1 MSFPLQTPGGQ
12 LLPSTQYSNGQFLL
26 LLDNPVTGGS
36 YTCEVPQASS
46 SAACVK
52 NGTRGGGANV
62 TVDRL
67 EARLAL
73 LEAELNTLREQRGHQ
88 QHDSAVLQ
96 QQVQAL
102 TQQLNQHVAGET
114 QLPGVGG

>member
-1 MSFPLQTPGGQ
+1 M
-12 LLPSTQYSNGQFLL
+12 PSTQYSNGQFLL
-26 LLDNPVTGGS
+26 LLDNPVTDGS

-73 LEAELNTLREQRGHQ
+73 LEAELSTLREQLGHQ

>member
-1 MSFPLQTPGGQ
+1 M
-12 LLPSTQYSNGQFLL
+12 
-26 LLDNPVTGGS
+26 
-36 YTCEVPQASS
+36 
-46 SAACVK
+46 
-52 NGTRGGGANV
+52 

-73 LEAELNTLREQRGHQ
+73 LEAELKTLREQRAHQ

-114 QLPGVGG
+114 QLPGVGWWAVSYTHLTLPTKIGV

>member
-1 MSFPLQTPGGQ
+1 M
-12 LLPSTQYSNGQFLL
+12 
-26 LLDNPVTGGS
+26 
-36 YTCEVPQASS
+36 CEERHA
-46 SAACVK
+46 
-52 NGTRGGGANV
+52 GGGANV

-73 LEAELNTLREQRGHQ
+73 LEAELNTLREQLGHQ

-114 QLPGVGG
+114 QLPVGVMMWGLMF